1 MAGTGKKWQRP
12 KVVFQPEV
20 HRGILKGMNEIV
32 SAVRPTLGPYPRI
45 VLYDKTLSDKGRIP
59 EFLDDGGTIARRII
73 QIRGRDKDVGAMIA
87 RQVLWAVREE
97 VGDGTATAAVIL
109 QTAYAEGVRYLA
121 SGGNAMR
128 LRVFLEQ
135 GLREILDEL
144 DQNAFRIEGKA
155 ELTRLA
161 IAVTREPELGELL
174 GEIFDII
181 GEYGRLEIRKHEGR
195 GYEREYV
202 EGMYWNSGIISRAM
216 ITDVARQR
224 TELENAA
231 ILMTDLEVEDP
242 RDLIPVLGTC
252 VKMGIENLVIVLR
265 KMSDVTVGML
275 IMNREKGKI
284 NVNAIGART
293 PGASTTDQRAALM
306 DMAVLTGGRP
316 LVRAAGDSIRD
327 VKPMHL
333 GRARRV
339 WADRHNLGIIGG
351 KGNPRQLREYIAHLR
366 ELHART
372 SDSKDRED
380 LQERIGK
387 LLGGSATLRVGGITK
402 TEQDYNKEQAKRAAD
417 AMRGAMREGVLPGG
431 GAALLACR
439 DRLRDKMGQSSEPEE
454 RAAYRILIKAME
466 APTRALLKNAGYEVG
481 EVFSQLNGTDPMHG
495 FDVVSGEVVNMREAG
510 ILDITTVVKTAVRSA
525 ISTAALALTTDVVVH
540 RAAPPEALNT

>member
-1 MAGTGKKWQRP
+1 
-12 KVVFQPEV
+12 
-20 HRGILKGMNEIV
+20 
-32 SAVRPTLGPYPRI
+32 

-73 QIRGRDKDVGAMIA
+73 QIPGRDKDVGAMIA

-109 QTAYAEGVRYLA
+109 QTVYAEGVRYLT

-128 LRVFLEQ
+128 LRVYLEQ

-144 DQNAFRIEGKA
+144 DQNAFRIEGRE

-161 IAVTREPELGELL
+161 IAVTREPELGQLM

-202 EGMYWNSGIISRAM
+202 EGMYWNSGIVSRAM
-216 ITDVARQR
+216 ITDAARQR

-242 RDLIPVLGTC
+242 RDLIPVLGIC

-275 IMNREKGKI
+275 VMNREKGKI
-284 NVNAIGART
+284 NVHAIGAKT

-327 VKPMHL
+327 VKLMHL

-351 KGNPRQLREYIAHLR
+351 KGDPRQLRAYIAHLR

-372 SDSKDRED
+372 TDSKERED

-439 DRLRDKMGQSSEPEE
+439 DRLRAKMEQSSESEE

-466 APTRALLKNAGYEVG
+466 APTRALLKNAGYEAG
-481 EVFSQLNGTDPMHG
+481 EILGQLDGTDPMQG
-495 FDVVSGEVVNMREAG
+495 FDMVSGEVVNMREAG

-540 RAAPPEALNT
+540 RAAAPEALNT